1 MSALL
6 FTRRPVCRSAMLHKC
21 SHVFLLNPSPAV
33 LLYLKSLAALDQVL
47 RDAGESVVGEVEHA
61 QELQV
66 LELAGEGAEL
76 QRRDE
81 NEFWVRGKRIKQ
93 VLVSNLVEKTG
104 ERLSPKRLWL
114 KKISSSVSSI
124 PETFL

>member
-1 MSALL
+1 
-6 FTRRPVCRSAMLHKC
+6 MLHKC
-21 SHVFLLNPSPAV
+21 FLFNPSPAV
-33 LLYLKSLAALDQVL
+33 FLYLEPLAALDQVL

-76 QRRDE
+76 QRRDG

-93 VLVSNLVEKTG
+93 VLVSNLVEKT
-104 ERLSPKRLWL
+104 
-114 KKISSSVSSI
+114 
-124 PETFL
+124 